1 MIEMYR
7 VSKRFPNGVEALT
20 DISCKIESGD
30 FCFLSGPSGAG
41 KTTLIRL
48 LMCMEP
54 ISEGQILVKGRNLR
68 MLHRD
73 SIPYLRR
80 NMGVVFQNFRLL
92 PNRTVFDNVA
102 IALEIL
108 GIPHQEIAPRVEQTL
123 DMVGLSAYHRTFPSM
138 LSGGE
143 QQRVAIARA
152 LVNEPAIL
160 LADEPTGNLDPELS
174 IEILGLLQEI
184 NRQGTTVIVA
194 THDRMLME
202 RLPARI
208 LYLKNG
214 HLISDIGPDGNP
226 ITAPSPGSDLATENA
241 IAEAIPAE
249 EIVAAEPVQATE
261 TEPEE
266 RKVTRRRST
275 RRRST
280 RKPRSEE
287 EGT

>member
-80 NMGVVFQNFRLL
+80 NIGVVFQNFRLL

-123 DMVGLSAYHRTFPSM
+123 DMVGLSAYHQTFPSM

-184 NRQGTTVIVA
+184 HRQGTTVIVA

-226 ITAPSPGSDLATENA
+226 ISAPSPHASLEENEEV
-241 IAEAIPAE
+241 AEAIPTE
-249 EIVAAEPVQATE
+249 EPVAT
-261 TEPEE
+261 TEVGPEAE
-266 RKVTRRRST
+266 AAPRKVTRRRST

-287 EGT
+287 EGS